1 METQIQPEL
10 SPSGRKTADDKN
22 RIRIL
27 VVEDERKLAHF
38 MKARLLENDFDV
50 DVVGD
55 GEQALQRVLQKD
67 YQLIILDLIL
77 PKKDGREVLS
87 ELRRS
92 GFMTPVLILT
102 ARSSLEDKLEGF
114 SIGADDYLTK
124 PFAFA
129 ELLARIHSLL
139 RRANVEGGQLLRC
152 GDLVLNPIQR
162 KAIRAGKIIDL
173 TDREFALLEFLLRNK
188 NRIVTRRSILEQV
201 WGYKFQ
207 TMSNIL
213 DVYMTYLRSKVD
225 NGFPK
230 KLIHTARAIGFI
242 IKES

>member
-1 METQIQPEL
+1 METRAQPES
-10 SPSGRKTADDKN
+10 SPAVRKTAGDEN

-38 MKARLLENDFDV
+38 IKDRLLENDFDV

-67 YQLIILDLIL
+67 YHLIILDLIL

-87 ELRRS
+87 ELRHS
-92 GFMTPVLILT
+92 GFMTPILILT

-129 ELLARIHSLL
+129 ELLARVHSLL
-139 RRANVEGGQLLRC
+139 RRANVERGQLLRC

-207 TMSNIL
+207 TGTNIL

-225 NGFPK
+225 DGFPK
-230 KLIHTARAIGFI
+230 KLIHTARGIGYI